1 MEITYRTENGY
12 LLPNLYAA
20 EPSPLGKYGRLRRSY
35 LREHRNGIYTG
46 MQLSGRL
53 DAHLQETD
61 QQAREIMERMIV
73 QMARQQNVGER
84 LKASDP
90 LCWTGWMNNIKAV
103 AEEIILRD
111 LIYA

>member
-20 EPSPLGKYGRLRRSY
+20 EPPPLSKYGRLRRSY
-35 LREHRNGIYTG
+35 LRECREGIYTG
-46 MQLSGRL
+46 LLLSGKL

-61 QQAREIMERMIV
+61 QQAREMVERMIV
-73 QMARQQNVGER
+73 QMARQQNADER

-90 LCWTGWMNNIKAV
+90 LCWTGRMNNIKAA